1 MYKYLKEKTKENKQN
16 RHTVK
21 TKKKNKKKADEQC
34 KLSIIV
40 KIL

>member
-21 TKKKNKKKADEQC
+21 KKKKQKKADEQC